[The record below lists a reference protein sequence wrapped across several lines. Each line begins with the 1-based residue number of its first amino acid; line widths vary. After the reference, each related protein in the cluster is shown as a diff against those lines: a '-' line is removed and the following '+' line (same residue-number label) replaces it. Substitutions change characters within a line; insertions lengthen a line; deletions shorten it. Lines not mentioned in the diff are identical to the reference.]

1 MIGRKI
7 IRFKDRRVPRK
18 TKINIER
25 QKNKRI
31 EIHRYDN
38 ATKDRTNDSK
48 KGRQRIKEKME
59 SQSNRKKGR

>member
-25 QKNKRI
+25 QKIR
-31 EIHRYDN
+31 
-38 ATKDRTNDSK
+38 TKGQKYIDMTMQQKTEQMTVRKVD
-48 KGRQRIKEKME
+48 KE
-59 SQSNRKKGR
+59 